1 MKVNSQVF
9 RAYDIRGIVNE
20 ELSDELVKKLGKAIG
35 TLLIRN
41 NSDALNVCRDGRLSG
56 PHISEL
62 FIEGVLSTGC
72 NVCNFRFRP
81 YSFALFFNF
90 QDIN

>member
-56 PHISEL
+56 PHTVSYTHL
-62 FIEGVLSTGC
+62 TLPTKVR
-72 NVCNFRFRP
+72 V
-81 YSFALFFNF
+81 
-90 QDIN
+90 